1 MGRPGSSAAR
11 VRRPL
16 TAAPPSRIGEGLG
29 LLDRALRRQ
38 RPGPYQLQ
46 AAIAAQHA
54 LAARAADTDW
64 RQIAALYA
72 ELLRLRPSPTYE
84 LNRAVAVAMAYG
96 PDAGLALLDG
106 WRRPGRWPATTCWRP
121 PGPTWS
127 VGPAAPPSRR
137 PPTDRLWSWPPTRSS
152 AATSAVASIR

>member
-64 RQIAALYA
+64 LQIAAPV
-72 ELLRLRPSPTYE
+72 R
-84 LNRAVAVAMAYG
+84 RA
-96 PDAGLALLDG
+96 
-106 WRRPGRWPATTCWRP
+106 
-121 PGPTWS
+121 
-127 VGPAAPPSRR
+127 
-137 PPTDRLWSWPPTRSS
+137 
-152 AATSAVASIR
+152 AATAALADL